1 MQVAAGQLGR
11 SAAVKVHSAL
21 QEHLNTQR
29 STVNRS
35 SFRLSH
41 TTPYQQLYTVNCSK
55 KRDRALGLA
64 AEDECEYRAGV
75 VHMSFGRDPFVQGAH
90 AMLASNDPQQAKLL
104 SMYLGQV
111 QMVGRGDDLR
121 GRRLKDIG
129 TRTLTCVGEWW

>member
-1 MQVAAGQLGR
+1 VGAELGR

-35 SFRLSH
+35 SFQLSH
-41 TTPYQQLYTVNCSK
+41 TTPYQQLYTMYCSK

-64 AEDECEYRAGV
+64 AEDECEYRAAV

-90 AMLASNDPQQAKLL
+90 AMLASYDPQQAKLL
-104 SMYLGQV
+104 SMNLGQV
-111 QMVGRGDDLR
+111 QMVGEAMTYEAAG
-121 GRRLKDIG
+121 
-129 TRTLTCVGEWW
+129 